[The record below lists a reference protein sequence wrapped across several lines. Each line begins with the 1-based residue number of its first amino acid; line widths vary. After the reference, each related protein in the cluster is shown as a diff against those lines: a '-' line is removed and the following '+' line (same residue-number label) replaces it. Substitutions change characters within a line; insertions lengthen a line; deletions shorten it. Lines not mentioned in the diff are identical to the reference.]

1 MKIVLGI
8 YSTQEWEN
16 LTALNPDWLIY
27 PFAKDVDFGYSVMDI
42 VQNAIIKTKEINFVL
57 DGIIIPLDVIHS
69 YSCNELSVIL
79 DTPEYFLKT
88 TFWLRGEI
96 MSKKALIKEIN
107 TIIKNDKER
116 QEL

>member
-8 YSTQEWEN
+8 YNTQEWEN
-16 LTALNPDWLIY
+16 LTLLNPDWLIY
-27 PFAKDVDFGYSVMDI
+27 PFVKNVDFTYSVMDI
-42 VQNAIIKTKEINFVL
+42 VQDAIIKAEQINFVL

-79 DTPEYFLKT
+79 DTPEYLLKT
-88 TFWLRGEI
+88 TFWLKEEVLQKRD
-96 MSKKALIKEIN
+96 LIRKIN

-116 QEL
+116 ERL